1 MVCVLL
7 PITAFTPPTP
17 TRPHAH
23 SEKDLDEVLQTET
36 IFSNVG
42 KGVLAKQEDLLEVF
56 GTADERAICLKILA
70 EGDLQVSDKERRVEL
85 DALFRDVA
93 FLLSEKCVNP
103 TNSRP
108 YTASMLERAL
118 RDAHFAVDPNKKAK
132 QQLPEVGEKVYAHS
146 YCTGRKQH
154 ENNISSQCTS
164 SGIVITPAAAAHST
178 GTHAPAGH
186 SRRSLTG

>member
-1 MVCVLL
+1 MQNHHQC
-7 PITAFTPPTP
+7 
-17 TRPHAH
+17 
-23 SEKDLDEVLQTET
+23 SEKDLDEVLQTEA

-42 KGVLAKQEDLLEVF
+42 KGILAKQEDLQEVF
-56 GTADERAICLKILA
+56 GTSDEHAICLKILT

-103 TNSRP
+103 TTSRP

-132 QQLPEVGEKVYAHS
+132 QQLPEVRSGKL
-146 YCTGRKQH
+146 
-154 ENNISSQCTS
+154 S
-164 SGIVITPAAAAHST
+164 SG
-178 GTHAPAGH
+178 
-186 SRRSLTG
+186 R

>member
-1 MVCVLL
+1 M
-7 PITAFTPPTP
+7 
-17 TRPHAH
+17 
-23 SEKDLDEVLQTET
+23 LQTET

-70 EGDLQVSDKERRVEL
+70 DGDLQVSDKERRVEL

-103 TNSRP
+103 TNNRP

-118 RDAHFAVDPNKKAK
+118 RDAHFAVDPHKKAK
-132 QQLPEVGEKVYAHS
+132 QQLPEVVWD
-146 YCTGRKQH
+146 YCTTTCCMNNALPDQH
-154 ENNISSQCTS
+154 MQNLPTLV
-164 SGIVITPAAAAHST
+164 GIGAAAATVSNRA
-178 GTHAPAGH
+178 GPHAPAGH
-186 SRRSLTG
+186 CCRSFSG